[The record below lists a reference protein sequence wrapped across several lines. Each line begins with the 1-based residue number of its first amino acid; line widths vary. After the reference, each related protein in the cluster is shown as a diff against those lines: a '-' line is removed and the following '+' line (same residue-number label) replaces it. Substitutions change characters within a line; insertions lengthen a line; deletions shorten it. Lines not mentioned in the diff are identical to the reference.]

1 MPSFF
6 PNDDINLRK
15 VIGLAGLAIDN
26 NSGRRAL
33 QAPGVRSARDT
44 LGRPSPLRRAA
55 KITNGVDLEVS
66 DHSSTKQGPAE
77 SGEEVS
83 ILEKVARQEPG
94 AIDEMMKRFGGLVW
108 SLARRTC
115 PNASEAE
122 DAVQEIFVE
131 IWRTAGRFDSR
142 IASEATFVAMITRRR
157 LIDRTR
163 RRTRRPQP
171 VQIPDSMSDPTPQ
184 DDQPEM
190 LEEAGVASKAF
201 EQLRPE
207 QQQVL
212 QLAIHH
218 GRSHEQ
224 IATTTGMPL
233 GTVKTHARRGL
244 IRLRQ
249 LLEATGFEMPHPVNS
264 TGGKS

>member
-1 MPSFF
+1 M
-6 PNDDINLRK
+6 D
-15 VIGLAGLAIDN
+15 A
-26 NSGRRAL
+26 
-33 QAPGVRSARDT
+33 
-44 LGRPSPLRRAA
+44 
-55 KITNGVDLEVS
+55 EVS
-66 DHSSTKQGPAE
+66 TQDDT
-77 SGEEVS
+77 S
-83 ILEKVARQEPG
+83 ILQRVARQEPG
-94 AIDEMMKRFGGLVW
+94 AVDDMMGRFGGLVW

-115 PNASEAE
+115 PNATEAE

-131 IWRTAGRFDSR
+131 VWRTAHRFDPS
-142 IASEATFVAMITRRR
+142 IAGEATFVAMIARRR

-171 VQIPDSMSDPTPQ
+171 VALQESTSDQTPQ
-184 DDQPEM
+184 EDRPEI
-190 LEEAGVASKAF
+190 LEQAGVASEAF

-212 QLAIHH
+212 RLAIHH

-249 LLEATGFEMPHPVNS
+249 LLEATGFEMPQPVNA
-264 TGGKS
+264 TGGTR

>member
-1 MPSFF
+1 VSEQTSKPG
-6 PNDDINLRK
+6 R
-15 VIGLAGLAIDN
+15 VI
-26 NSGRRAL
+26 SK
-33 QAPGVRSARDT
+33 QEDT
-44 LGRPSPLRRAA
+44 P
-55 KITNGVDLEVS
+55 
-66 DHSSTKQGPAE
+66 
-77 SGEEVS
+77 
-83 ILEKVARQEPG
+83 ILERVARQEPG
-94 AIDEMMKRFGGLVW
+94 AVDEMMKRFGGLVW

-115 PNASEAE
+115 PDATEAE

-131 IWRTAGRFDSR
+131 IWRTAGRFDSS
-142 IASEATFVAMITRRR
+142 IAGEATFVAMIARRR

-163 RRTRRPQP
+163 RRTRRPQS
-171 VQIPDSMSDPTPQ
+171 VALQESTSDPTPE
-184 DDQPEM
+184 DDRPEI
-190 LEEAGVASKAF
+190 LEQAGVASEAF

-212 QLAIHH
+212 RLAIHH

-249 LLEATGFEMPHPVNS
+249 LLEATSFEMPHPVAS
-264 TGGKS
+264 TGGNS

>member
-1 MPSFF
+1 M
-6 PNDDINLRK
+6 
-15 VIGLAGLAIDN
+15 
-26 NSGRRAL
+26 
-33 QAPGVRSARDT
+33 
-44 LGRPSPLRRAA
+44 
-55 KITNGVDLEVS
+55 DLEV
-66 DHSSTKQGPAE
+66 TEQTPKQRRV
-77 SGEEVS
+77 VS
-83 ILEKVARQEPG
+83 KHDDTPILERVARQEPG
-94 AIDEMMKRFGGLVW
+94 AVDEMMKRFGGLVW

-115 PNASEAE
+115 PDATEAE

-131 IWRTAGRFDSR
+131 IWRTAGRFDSS
-142 IASEATFVAMITRRR
+142 IAGEATFVAMIARRR

-171 VQIPDSMSDPTPQ
+171 VALQESTSDPTPE
-184 DDQPEM
+184 DDRPEI
-190 LEEAGVASKAF
+190 LEQAGVASEAF

-212 QLAIHH
+212 RLAIHH

-249 LLEATGFEMPHPVNS
+249 LLEATGFEMPHPVAS
-264 TGGKS
+264 TGGNS

>member
-1 MPSFF
+1 
-6 PNDDINLRK
+6 
-15 VIGLAGLAIDN
+15 
-26 NSGRRAL
+26 
-33 QAPGVRSARDT
+33 
-44 LGRPSPLRRAA
+44 
-55 KITNGVDLEVS
+55 
-66 DHSSTKQGPAE
+66 
-77 SGEEVS
+77 
-83 ILEKVARQEPG
+83 
-94 AIDEMMKRFGGLVW
+94 MMKRFGGLVW

-115 PNASEAE
+115 PDATEAE

-131 IWRTAGRFDSR
+131 IWRTAGRFDSS
-142 IASEATFVAMITRRR
+142 IAGEATFVAMIARRR

-163 RRTRRPQP
+163 RRTRRPQS
-171 VQIPDSMSDPTPQ
+171 VALQESTSDPTPE
-184 DDQPEM
+184 DDRPEI
-190 LEEAGVASKAF
+190 LEQAGVASEAF

-212 QLAIHH
+212 RLAIHH

-249 LLEATGFEMPHPVNS
+249 LLEATSFEMPHPVAS
-264 TGGKS
+264 TGGNS

>member
-1 MPSFF
+1 M
-6 PNDDINLRK
+6 
-15 VIGLAGLAIDN
+15 
-26 NSGRRAL
+26 
-33 QAPGVRSARDT
+33 
-44 LGRPSPLRRAA
+44 
-55 KITNGVDLEVS
+55 DLEVS
-66 DHSSTKQGPAE
+66 DQSSKSEGHAATGVEA
-77 SGEEVS
+77 S

-115 PNASEAE
+115 PNATEAE

-131 IWRTAGRFDSR
+131 IWRTAGRFDAR
-142 IASEATFVAMITRRR
+142 FAGEATFVAMIARRR
-157 LIDRTR
+157 WIDRTR

-171 VQIPDSMSDPTPQ
+171 VPMPEGTPDLTPEE
-184 DDQPEM
+184 DHPEM
-190 LEEAGVASKAF
+190 LEQAGVASKAF

-224 IATTTGMPL
+224 IAATTGMPL

-249 LLEATGFEMPHPVNS
+249 LLEATGFEMPQPVAT

>member
-1 MPSFF
+1 MSEQTSKPG
-6 PNDDINLRK
+6 R
-15 VIGLAGLAIDN
+15 VI
-26 NSGRRAL
+26 SK
-33 QAPGVRSARDT
+33 QEDT
-44 LGRPSPLRRAA
+44 P
-55 KITNGVDLEVS
+55 
-66 DHSSTKQGPAE
+66 
-77 SGEEVS
+77 
-83 ILEKVARQEPG
+83 ILERVARQEPG
-94 AIDEMMKRFGGLVW
+94 AVDEMMKRFGGLVW

-115 PNASEAE
+115 PDATEAE

-131 IWRTAGRFDSR
+131 IWRTAGRFDSS
-142 IASEATFVAMITRRR
+142 IAGEATFVAMIARRR

-163 RRTRRPQP
+163 RRTRRPQS
-171 VQIPDSMSDPTPQ
+171 VALQESTSDPTPE
-184 DDQPEM
+184 DDRPEI
-190 LEEAGVASKAF
+190 LEQAGVASEAF

-212 QLAIHH
+212 RLAIHH

-249 LLEATGFEMPHPVNS
+249 LLEATSFEMPHPVAS
-264 TGGKS
+264 TGGNS

>member
-1 MPSFF
+1 MTEQTPKQRRVVSKH
-6 PNDDINLRK
+6 DDT
-15 VIGLAGLAIDN
+15 
-26 NSGRRAL
+26 
-33 QAPGVRSARDT
+33 P
-44 LGRPSPLRRAA
+44 
-55 KITNGVDLEVS
+55 
-66 DHSSTKQGPAE
+66 
-77 SGEEVS
+77 
-83 ILEKVARQEPG
+83 ILERVARQEPG
-94 AIDEMMKRFGGLVW
+94 AVDEMMKRFGGLVW

-115 PNASEAE
+115 PDATEAE

-131 IWRTAGRFDSR
+131 IWRTAGRFDSS
-142 IASEATFVAMITRRR
+142 IAGEATFVAMIARRR

-171 VQIPDSMSDPTPQ
+171 VALQESTSDPTPE
-184 DDQPEM
+184 DDRPEI
-190 LEEAGVASKAF
+190 LEQAGVASEAF

-212 QLAIHH
+212 RLAIHH

-249 LLEATGFEMPHPVNS
+249 LLEATGFEMPHPVAS
-264 TGGKS
+264 TGGNS

>member
-1 MPSFF
+1 MMTTLSE
-6 PNDDINLRK
+6 R
-15 VIGLAGLAIDN
+15 VIGLTGFAINN

-33 QAPGVRSARDT
+33 RAPGVRSPRDT
-44 LGRPSPLRRAA
+44 ILSRRTSHLRATAA
-55 KITNGVDLEVS
+55 MNGADLEVS
-66 DHSSTKQGPAE
+66 QHSTTEKAPAVD
-77 SGEEVS
+77 GQQVS
-83 ILEKVARQEPG
+83 ILERVARQEPG

-115 PNASEAE
+115 PNATEAE

-131 IWRTAGRFDSR
+131 VWRTSGRFDSS
-142 IASEATFVAMITRRR
+142 IASEATFVAMIARRR

-171 VQIPDSMSDPTPQ
+171 VQIPDATSDPTPE
-184 DDQPEM
+184 DDRSETAEQ
-190 LEEAGVASKAF
+190 AGVASKAF

-224 IATTTGMPL
+224 IAATTGMPL

-249 LLEATGFEMPHPVNS
+249 LLEATGFEMPQPVGS

>member
-1 MPSFF
+1 MSDQTSTQSRVVRKQ
-6 PNDDINLRK
+6 DDN
-15 VIGLAGLAIDN
+15 
-26 NSGRRAL
+26 
-33 QAPGVRSARDT
+33 P
-44 LGRPSPLRRAA
+44 
-55 KITNGVDLEVS
+55 
-66 DHSSTKQGPAE
+66 
-77 SGEEVS
+77 
-83 ILEKVARQEPG
+83 ILERVARQEPG
-94 AIDEMMKRFGGLVW
+94 AVDEMMKRFGGLVW

-115 PNASEAE
+115 PDATEAE

-131 IWRTAGRFDSR
+131 IWRTAGRFDSS
-142 IASEATFVAMITRRR
+142 IAGEATFVAMIARRR

-163 RRTRRPQP
+163 RRTRRPQS
-171 VQIPDSMSDPTPQ
+171 VALQESTSDPTPE
-184 DDQPEM
+184 DDRPEI
-190 LEEAGVASKAF
+190 LEQAGVASEAF

-212 QLAIHH
+212 RLAIHH

-249 LLEATGFEMPHPVNS
+249 LLEATGFEMPHPVTS
-264 TGGKS
+264 TGGNS

>member
-6 PNDDINLRK
+6 PNDDSNLRK
-15 VIGLAGLAIDN
+15 VIGLTGFAIDN
-26 NSGRRAL
+26 NSGRRVL
-33 QAPGVRSARDT
+33 QAPGVRSPRDT
-44 LGRPSPLRRAA
+44 LLRPSPHRRAA
-55 KITNGVDLEVS
+55 KPHLGVDLEVS
-66 DHSSTKQGPAE
+66 DHSSAQKAA
-77 SGEEVS
+77 SGGKEAS

-115 PNASEAE
+115 PDATEAE

-131 IWRTAGRFDSR
+131 IWRTAGRFDAR
-142 IASEATFVAMITRRR
+142 IAGEATFVAMITRRR

-171 VQIPDSMSDPTPQ
+171 VQIPESTSDPTPQ

-190 LEEAGVASKAF
+190 LEQAGVASKAF

-224 IATTTGMPL
+224 IAATTGMPL

-249 LLEATGFEMPHPVNS
+249 LLEATGFEMPEPA
-264 TGGKS
+264 TTAGGKS

>member
-1 MPSFF
+1 MMFATP
-6 PNDDINLRK
+6 RK
-15 VIGLAGLAIDN
+15 VIGLTGFAIN
-26 NSGRRAL
+26 TSGSRPL
-33 QAPGVRSARDT
+33 TAPGSRSTRDT
-44 LGRPSPLRRAA
+44 LLRPCSRRYPAPNA
-55 KITNGVDLEVS
+55 DGVDLEVTN
-66 DHSSTKQGPAE
+66 HSSKGKTQSAKGDETP
-77 SGEEVS
+77 

-94 AIDEMMKRFGGLVW
+94 AVDEMMKRFGGLVW

-115 PNASEAE
+115 PNTTEAE

-131 IWRTAGRFDSR
+131 IWRTAGRFDSS
-142 IASEATFVAMITRRR
+142 IAGEATFVAMIARRR

-171 VQIPDSMSDPTPQ
+171 VALQESTSDPTPQ
-184 DDQPEM
+184 EDHPEM
-190 LEEAGVASKAF
+190 VEQAGVASKAF

-224 IATTTGMPL
+224 IAATTGMPL

-244 IRLRQ
+244 IRLRK
-249 LLEATGFEMPHPVNS
+249 LLEATGFEMPLT
-264 TGGKS
+264 TGTPGGVS

>member
-1 MPSFF
+1 MTEQTPKQRRVVSKH
-6 PNDDINLRK
+6 DDT
-15 VIGLAGLAIDN
+15 
-26 NSGRRAL
+26 
-33 QAPGVRSARDT
+33 P
-44 LGRPSPLRRAA
+44 
-55 KITNGVDLEVS
+55 
-66 DHSSTKQGPAE
+66 
-77 SGEEVS
+77 
-83 ILEKVARQEPG
+83 ILERVARQEPG
-94 AIDEMMKRFGGLVW
+94 AVDVMMKRFGGLVW

-115 PNASEAE
+115 PDATEAE

-131 IWRTAGRFDSR
+131 IWRTAGRFDSS
-142 IASEATFVAMITRRR
+142 IAGEATFVAMIARRR

-171 VQIPDSMSDPTPQ
+171 VALQESTSDPTPE
-184 DDQPEM
+184 DDRPEI
-190 LEEAGVASKAF
+190 LEQAGVASEAF

-212 QLAIHH
+212 RLAIHH

-249 LLEATGFEMPHPVNS
+249 LLEATGFEMPHPVAS
-264 TGGKS
+264 TGGNS

>member
-1 MPSFF
+1 VDPAVSEQTSK
-6 PNDDINLRK
+6 PGR
-15 VIGLAGLAIDN
+15 VI
-26 NSGRRAL
+26 SK
-33 QAPGVRSARDT
+33 QEDT
-44 LGRPSPLRRAA
+44 P
-55 KITNGVDLEVS
+55 
-66 DHSSTKQGPAE
+66 
-77 SGEEVS
+77 
-83 ILEKVARQEPG
+83 ILERVARQEPG
-94 AIDEMMKRFGGLVW
+94 AVDEMMKRFGGLVW

-115 PNASEAE
+115 PDATEAE

-131 IWRTAGRFDSR
+131 IWRTAGRFDSS
-142 IASEATFVAMITRRR
+142 IAGEATFVAMIARRR

-163 RRTRRPQP
+163 RRTRRPQS
-171 VQIPDSMSDPTPQ
+171 VALQESTSDPTPE
-184 DDQPEM
+184 DDRPEI
-190 LEEAGVASKAF
+190 LEQAGVASEAF

-212 QLAIHH
+212 RLAIHH

-249 LLEATGFEMPHPVNS
+249 LLEATSFEMPHPVAS
-264 TGGKS
+264 TGGNS